1 MVSPSDRGP
10 VMITGG
16 RRGMGAATLRGDVPL
31 RRVGRADEIAQAVV
45 WLLSDTASHVT
56 GTIVEISGGR

>member
-1 MVSPSDRGP
+1 MV
-10 VMITGG
+10 TGG
-16 RRGMGAATLRGDVPL
+16 RRGMGAATLCRDVQS

>member
-1 MVSPSDRGP
+1 
-10 VMITGG
+10 
-16 RRGMGAATLRGDVPL
+16 MGAATLRGDVQS

-56 GTIVEISGGR
+56 GTIVDISGGR

>member
-10 VMITGG
+10 VMVTGG
-16 RRGMGAATLRGDVPL
+16 SRGMGAATLCRDVPL

>member
-1 MVSPSDRGP
+1 
-10 VMITGG
+10 MITGG
-16 RRGMGAATLRGDVPL
+16 RRGMGAATLCRDVPL

>member
-10 VMITGG
+10 VMVTGG
-16 RRGMGAATLRGDVPL
+16 RRGMGAATLRGDVQS

>member
-1 MVSPSDRGP
+1 MV
-10 VMITGG
+10 TGG
-16 RRGMGAATLRGDVPL
+16 RRGMGAATLRGDVQS